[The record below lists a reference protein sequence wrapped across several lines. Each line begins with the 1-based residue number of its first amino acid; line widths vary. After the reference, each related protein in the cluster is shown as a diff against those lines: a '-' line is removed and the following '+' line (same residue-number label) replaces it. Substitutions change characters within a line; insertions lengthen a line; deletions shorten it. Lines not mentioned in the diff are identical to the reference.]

1 MAALWQ
7 GHRAQR
13 AAPMP
18 YSAAMPSRLPAR
30 QQALAET
37 PAAAPTERPAV
48 RAYRLQLQRVDKLR
62 AQLAELDTL
71 AQWQR
76 DERLRALLPLQRQ
89 AQRLAADLVRALDA
103 ALQDAPDDG
112 LGPRHR
118 AAAAQALCEHARALA
133 ESGDAALAADMTAL
147 HDRHSRDSIADL
159 RRAAAQALRSELEG
173 YFGRPLHGADAAADE
188 EDVLHAARQQWHTER
203 EAARAKKAAKAA
215 ARQARQGSATTAP
228 DAPAPAD
235 PAQEARRIYR
245 QLASA
250 LHPDRVPEGPE
261 RAAMTALM
269 QQANQAYESKDLL
282 KLLDLQARLDSHAA
296 GNAEQRAMGLSAA
309 TLRHYNQLLG
319 QELEDLRAALLIEED
334 QLLDAHPHVAPFLMG
349 RTNGKTRAEVL
360 AKAGQHELRLLR
372 LQIEEA
378 QASLKALSNGASG
391 RRWLAGQRQRQREAD
406 EDSELDQF
414 LTSLLDDGPPGFGP
428 GGFGDTDGGNPFAPP
443 RRRRRRGPP
452 DDIPF

>member
-1 MAALWQ
+1 
-7 GHRAQR
+7 
-13 AAPMP
+13 MP

-62 AQLAELDTL
+62 AQLTELDTL

-103 ALQDAPDDG
+103 ALQDAPDDA

-118 AAAAQALCEHARALA
+118 AAAAQALCEHARVLA
-133 ESGDAALAADMTAL
+133 QSGDAALAAEMTAL

-173 YFGRPLHGADAAADE
+173 YFGRPLHGADAATDA
-188 EDVLHAARQQWHTER
+188 EDVLHAARQHWHTER
-203 EAARAKKAAKAA
+203 EAARAKKAAKAT

-228 DAPAPAD
+228 DAPPPAD

-250 LHPDRVPEGPE
+250 LHPDREPDP
-261 RAAMTALM
+261 
-269 QQANQAYESKDLL
+269 
-282 KLLDLQARLDSHAA
+282 
-296 GNAEQRAMGLSAA
+296 
-309 TLRHYNQLLG
+309 
-319 QELEDLRAALLIEED
+319 DLRA
-334 QLLDAHPHVAPFLMG
+334 H
-349 RTNGKTRAEVL
+349 KTARMSEANAAYERGDV
-360 AKAGQHELRLLR
+360 QTLLR
-372 LQIEEA
+372 LQRDLNLVPEHHLSDTDDERLSQLTALLKRQVADLERERAQRQTALAHEAGLPPGAVARSDTLQQHLQTEA
-378 QASLKALSNGASG
+378 QAAQQQVDTLHTTLAQCERLDTLK
-391 RRWLAGQRQRQREAD
+391 RWL
-406 EDSELDQF
+406 
-414 LTSLLDDGPPGFGP
+414 
-428 GGFGDTDGGNPFAPP
+428 N
-443 RRRRRRGPP
+443 RRLAAQG
-452 DDIPF
+452 